1 MAFSTDQMN
10 AVASYALDF
19 FVKGEAFDQSI
30 QDKPLLSALRG
41 KQKTF
46 SGGKGKISIPVV
58 GDYADTDAGLV
69 TLAPGGTL
77 SSADNATNFFKGYQY
92 DDTVGFVNPNS
103 VKRASYDYAEI
114 HAGINVTFTELKQ
127 DGITVVDSAFG
138 DKTAKASG
146 REITA
151 LTGLLD
157 HKLGSMA
164 EGWSRKMNQMLWR
177 TGAQDSKQS
186 IGILAFIVDS
196 PSGSTTI
203 GGLNRSTYAW
213 WRNRANLGISAGS
226 DVLTQTLRAEVRQL
240 TRFGGRP
247 DLILCGSKFLDALE
261 KEVAAKA
268 LYSQSG
274 VAGSKNIASPSVT
287 ITGIGT
293 FVYDPTLDDLTAIMN
308 NTIDYSK
315 RCYFIDTKA
324 ICLYVM
330 EGEDNKIHSPA
341 RPETKY
347 AMYRSMTWTGG
358 MAANRMNS
366 CGVYSIA

>member
-58 GDYADTDAGLV
+58 GDYADTDAGLSNIK
-69 TLAPGGTL
+69 PGEALTSGD
-77 SSADNATNFFKGYQY
+77 SNNFFKGYQY
-92 DDTVGFVNPNS
+92 DDTVAFVNPNS

-164 EGWSRKMNQMLWR
+164 EGWARKMNQMLWR
-177 TGAQDSKQS
+177 NGAQDSKQS
-186 IGILAFIVDS
+186 IGLLAFIVDS

-213 WRNRANLGISAGS
+213 WRNRANLGISPGS

-240 TRFGGRP
+240 TRYGGKP

-308 NTIDYSK
+308 NSIDYSK

-324 ICLYVM
+324 INLYVM

-347 AMYRSMTWTGG
+347 ALYRSMTWTGG
-358 MAANRMNS
+358 MVANRMNS